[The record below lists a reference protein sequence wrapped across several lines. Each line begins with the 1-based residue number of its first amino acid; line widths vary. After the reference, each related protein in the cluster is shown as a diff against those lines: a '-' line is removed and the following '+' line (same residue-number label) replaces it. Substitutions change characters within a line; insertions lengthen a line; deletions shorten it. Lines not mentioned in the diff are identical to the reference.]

1 MENAKTTIKKGKT
14 IKKVFCYFGLV
25 ILNILLF
32 APMVTRIVFKEKKPE
47 VKPDVVTVLTCEK
60 TGESI
65 RSTFLNDEPKNIQYQ
80 ISGDYSM
87 SSKEDLETVITN
99 PVLKKFINYA
109 QPEYDEGQRVSIIKF
124 NTSITQGSLDYE
136 IIFNNITNQEEYYR
150 SQNFSCNRIT
160 QTQ

>member
-1 MENAKTTIKKGKT
+1 
-14 IKKVFCYFGLV
+14 
-25 ILNILLF
+25 
-32 APMVTRIVFKEKKPE
+32 
-47 VKPDVVTVLTCEK
+47 
-60 TGESI
+60 
-65 RSTFLNDEPKNIQYQ
+65 
-80 ISGDYSM
+80 M

-136 IIFNNITNQEEYYR
+136 IVFNNITNQEEYYR